1 MYISCFKDYIGT
13 FNGLEGRQAVFS
25 MISVISY
32 HFCSHQAHEVLII
45 RQFRVQRKTQNTHII
60 YVLT

>member
-1 MYISCFKDYIGT
+1 MHISCFKDYIGM
-13 FNGLEGRQAVFS
+13 FYGLEGRQAVFS

-45 RQFRVQRKTQNTHII
+45 RQLRVQRMIQDTHII
-60 YVLT
+60 FVST